1 MGKRTVTVTGS
12 GHSSVTP
19 DVVRLDLRVGH
30 EADDVAAA
38 LAGAA
43 AGIATVGRVV
53 REHGVAD
60 ADIRTL
66 DAGVSQRYDH
76 HTGTASGFTAQQRL
90 GVTVRRPESV
100 GDLLEAAAAAVGNA
114 LLVDQVRLDVA
125 DRQCRSRPGPGRRL
139 RGRPAHGAAV
149 CRSRRHAPRRRPRGG
164 RGRRGPARPAD
175 GDGRSRPA
183 SRHRRAGCPS
193 RAGTS
198 TSGRPSRCGGSCA
211 DPADVPAT
219 EYLSGLVRWDGHG
232 YD

>member
-12 GHSSVTP
+12 GHSCVTP

-30 EADDVAAA
+30 EAADVAAA

-90 GVTVRRPESV
+90 GVTVRRPDTV

-125 DRQCRSRPGPGRRL
+125 DRSAGLARARDAAFADARSTAQQYAALADTRL
-139 RGRPAHGAAV
+139 GAVLEVVEGTA
-149 CRSRRHAPRRRPRGG
+149 APH
-164 RGRRGPARPAD
+164 ARPMAWTEQAGVAASAGGMPVEG
-175 GDGRSRPA
+175 GDLDLG
-183 SRHRRAGCPS
+183 
-193 RAGTS
+193 
-198 TSGRPSRCGGSCA
+198 
-211 DPADVPAT
+211 AT
-219 EYLSGLVRWDGHG
+219 VTVRWELR
-232 YD
+232 

>member
-43 AGIATVGRVV
+43 AGIAAVGRVV

-76 HTGTASGFTAQQRL
+76 HSGTASGFTAQQRL

-114 LLVDQVRLDVA
+114 LLVDQVRLDVSDRSAGLARARDAAFA
-125 DRQCRSRPGPGRRL
+125 DARRTAQQYAALAETRLGAVLEVVEGAAASHGRPGAMMEQAMAVGSLGGMPVEGGDLDLGATVTVQWEL
-139 RGRPAHGAAV
+139 R
-149 CRSRRHAPRRRPRGG
+149 
-164 RGRRGPARPAD
+164 
-175 GDGRSRPA
+175 
-183 SRHRRAGCPS
+183 
-193 RAGTS
+193 
-198 TSGRPSRCGGSCA
+198 
-211 DPADVPAT
+211 
-219 EYLSGLVRWDGHG
+219 
-232 YD
+232 